1 MDDVP
6 ELTRPEISELL
17 KGVVASGRKRFLVAI
32 YGQAPAPDTVPELD
46 YRVVPVRSELDLRE
60 QMPALDEEPRIA
72 FLVPWSTEIPIDLA
86 GRFAKNGRVLR
97 ADPDVRLRALFGA
110 RELEDGVARSLLARY
125 LLHRQ
130 RHRAYH
136 CPHGKLTLEQLWST
150 WLRSDWRAADDAD
163 LALDTLLAWAAR
175 DDRGGRFVEAMQA
188 PDAAG
193 VRDALLQHLT
203 ARFGPAAAL
212 VWRAWELGRAEE
224 VLQYAAIFEPLRG
237 HEDVG
242 VRTWIKA
249 ELKHGFQILDEDAAL
264 AIANDLGAA
273 APQALRLF
281 EQSVGPQ
288 PIRALLRAA
297 DERAAASEIR
307 GALVESTR
315 LPSAWRARL
324 DQLGQALQAGTAAPT
339 PEAVANAV
347 QALRRLESHSAFR
360 ERGETRTVQRADMAV
375 RLFAWLAERGDQR
388 LPAGSASYAVMESLA
403 RWYADEG
410 GFVDRARH
418 AARGPNDGPLGQ
430 GVSAVVAAADA
441 ARVEL
446 DQRFAKALAS
456 WHHAGRPST
465 EVLPIEDSVK
475 RIAAKFLSGDDSRRL
490 LVLLIDGMAW
500 AQAVEI
506 LESLGERGGGWGPL
520 AWHRERNNRVGGG
533 FYPPMIAA
541 LPTITEVSRA
551 AFFAGKP
558 PKPHTT
564 GSTSDDPKRWLEN
577 ASIKPYLTNPVA
589 NELLLR
595 PDGHSLDGNASP
607 EALSR
612 VQDPNRRVVAMVINA
627 IDSALKGDVQHA
639 ANWRAENIRS
649 LLDLLQK
656 AKEAQRSV
664 LLVADHGH
672 VPADRLSNVGQGS
685 SGGGARWRPWAS
697 SDEALL
703 ECELGF
709 AGGAIGSPRGAHG
722 VVLLT
727 DDASRYRGA
736 PTAGEHGGATLAE
749 VVAPCILIGSEDNA
763 QGLNDDKALKV
774 LRQYEPAWW
783 HPSEVVIP
791 ERPVIEPPVEV
802 PAVEPPAPKPGQLT
816 LPVVAPPPTPT
827 PPKASRPP
835 EPSGP
840 DLTSALAQSELLA
853 ARAPAKALREQY
865 VHAVQF
871 LHARSGVASSDALAR
886 ELNLPNYRIG
896 GFLSH
901 LREALNVEGYEVV
914 RYDAVAKQVHLD
926 AEKLQQQFEVKL

>member
-1 MDDVP
+1 MTDVP
-6 ELTRPEISELL
+6 ALTRPEISELL
-17 KGVVASGRKRFLVAI
+17 KEVVASKRKRFLVAI
-32 YGQAPAPDTVPELD
+32 YGQGEADTLPELD

-60 QMPALDEEPRIA
+60 QMPPLEEEPRLA
-72 FLVPWSTEIPIDLA
+72 FLVPWATEIPLDLA

-110 RELEDGVARSLLARY
+110 RELEDGVTRSALAHY
-125 LLHRQ
+125 LLHRPGN
-130 RHRAYH
+130 RAYR
-136 CPHGKLTLEQLWST
+136 CPLGKLTVEQLWAS
-150 WLRSDWRAADDAD
+150 WLRTDWQVAAGAD

-175 DDRGGRFVEAMQA
+175 DERGARFVEAMQA

-193 VRDALLQHLT
+193 VRDALLQHLA
-203 ARFGPAAAL
+203 ARFGPAAVL
-212 VWRAWELGRAEE
+212 TWRAWELGRGSE
-224 VLQYAAIFEPLRG
+224 VLQHAAIFEPLRG

-249 ELKHGFQILDEDAAL
+249 ELRHAFQVLAEEEAL
-264 AIANDLGAA
+264 VIANDLGAA

-281 EQSVGPQ
+281 EQAVGEQ
-288 PIRALLRAA
+288 PTRAVLRAA
-297 DERAAASEIR
+297 DERASATEIR

-324 DQLGQALQAGTAAPT
+324 DQLGRALQAGSAAPT
-339 PEAVANAV
+339 AEAVAAAV

-375 RLFAWLAERGDQR
+375 RLLAWLAERNDQR
-388 LPAGSASYAVMESLA
+388 FPAGAASYAAMESLA

-410 GFVDRARH
+410 GFVDRARQV
-418 AARGPNDGPLGQ
+418 ARGPADGALGQ
-430 GVSAVVAAADA
+430 GVGAVVAAADQ
-441 ARVEL
+441 ARLEL
-446 DQRFAKALAS
+446 DRRFANALS
-456 WHHAGRPST
+456 KWHDAGRPSA
-465 EVLPIEDSVK
+465 EVLPIEDAVK
-475 RIAAKFLSGDDSRRL
+475 RIAARFVGADESRRL
-490 LVLLIDGMAW
+490 LILLIDGMAW
-500 AQAVEI
+500 AQAIQI

-520 AWHRERNNRVGGG
+520 AWHRDRHNRIGGG

-541 LPTITEVSRA
+541 LPTVTEVSRA

-558 PKPHTT
+558 PKPGTT
-564 GSTSDDPKRWLEN
+564 LSTSDDPRRWLEN
-577 ASIKPYLTNPVA
+577 AAIKPFLTHPVP

-595 PDGHSLDGNASP
+595 PDGHSQDGNASP

-639 ANWRAENIRS
+639 ADWRAENIRS

-656 AKEAQRSV
+656 AKEAQRAV

-672 VPADRLSNVGQGS
+672 VPADRLSNVGQGG
-685 SGGGARWRPWAS
+685 SGGGARWRPWVS
-697 SDEALL
+697 PDEALL

-749 VVAPCILIGSEDNA
+749 VVTPCVLIGSEDNA

-774 LRQYEPAWW
+774 MRQYEPAWW
-783 HPSEVVIP
+783 HPSEVVVP
-791 ERPVIEPPVEV
+791 ERPVVEVPPVE
-802 PAVEPPAPKPGQLT
+802 PAAPKPGQLT
-816 LPVVAPPPTPT
+816 LPTVATAVRPPP
-827 PPKASRPP
+827 AP

-840 DLTSALAQSELLA
+840 DLTSELAKSELLA
-853 ARAPAKALREQY
+853 ARASTKTLREQY
-865 VHAVQF
+865 VHAIQF
-871 LHARSGVASSDALAR
+871 LHARSGVASADALAR
-886 ELNLPNYRIG
+886 ELNLPGYRIG

-901 LREALNVEGYEVV
+901 LREAMNVDGYEVV
-914 RYDAVAKQVHLD
+914 RYDATAKQVHLD
-926 AEKLQQQFEVKL
+926 AEKLEQQFQVKL